1 MTSRMTSRPSLS
13 RRYRLTVASR
23 IVAAVGGGYAV
34 AWLWSAALALL
45 LHHSV
50 GLARADA
57 ALLATLAS
65 VLVYC
70 AAVLSTFAARS
81 TIRAWTV
88 LLIAAAPPAI
98 VIQYPFA

>member
-1 MTSRMTSRPSLS
+1 MSSRPSLS

-81 TIRAWTV
+81 TIGAWWI
-88 LLIAAAPPAI
+88 LLLAGTLAASII
-98 VIQYPFA
+98 VCLR